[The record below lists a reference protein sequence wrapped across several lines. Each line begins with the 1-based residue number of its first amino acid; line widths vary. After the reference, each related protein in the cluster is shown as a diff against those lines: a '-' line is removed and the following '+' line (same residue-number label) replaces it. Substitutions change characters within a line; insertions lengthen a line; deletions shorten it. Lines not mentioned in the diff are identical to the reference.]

1 VETFPLFVWFALH
14 LVAVKL
20 AEKKKKTELPVSSLC
35 PASLLTERR
44 NKDRKRKAT
53 FSLHNPREDSK
64 KRKKRKLR
72 KRTTTRRR
80 KEHKR
85 RKTQHRPKHTPKK
98 KGNERWK
105 KRKNPFPPQVILKI
119 KPFPFGVLSSLIIP
133 NIPLLITS
141 PFHLLILP
149 IFKSQRRRRGK
160 KNGLDNKS
168 IRTQPRNDQRVS
180 VY

>member
-1 VETFPLFVWFALH
+1 
-14 LVAVKL
+14 VKL

-98 KGNERWK
+98 KGNERWGEKREKPLFPTSHSQNQTLSIWCAFFLKYPKHSSSHHLSLSPPHSPYFQVPKKK
-105 KRKNPFPPQVILKI
+105 KRK
-119 KPFPFGVLSSLIIP
+119 
-133 NIPLLITS
+133 
-141 PFHLLILP
+141 
-149 IFKSQRRRRGK
+149 K
-160 KNGLDNKS
+160 K
-168 IRTQPRNDQRVS
+168 RVGQ
-180 VY
+180 